1 MAFSANN
8 IRENSEEEDEE
19 LVPVIVLQING
30 KTKFFTDHTYEEAF
44 LIEEGKL

>member
-8 IRENSEEEDEE
+8 IRENSEEEDEEEE

-30 KTKFFTDHTYEEAF
+30 KTKFFTNHTQEEAYM
-44 LIEEGKL
+44 IE